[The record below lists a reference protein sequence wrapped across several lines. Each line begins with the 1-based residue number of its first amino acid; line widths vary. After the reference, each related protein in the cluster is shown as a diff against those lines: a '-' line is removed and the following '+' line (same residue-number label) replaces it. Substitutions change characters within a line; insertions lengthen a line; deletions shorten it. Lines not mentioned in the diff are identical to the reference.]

1 MNMPP
6 AFYYF
11 FPAAVLLLVYA
22 PITWARVRA
31 GRRPTRWTYLT
42 WVLVAAMFV
51 YAVVMGVLAM
61 QKAV

>member
-11 FPAAVLLLVYA
+11 FPAAVLLLVYVPLA
-22 PITWARVRA
+22 RARVRA
-31 GRRPTRWTYLT
+31 GVRPTRWTYLT

-51 YAVVMGVLAM
+51 YAVVMGVLAL
-61 QKAV
+61 QRVA

>member
-22 PITWARVRA
+22 PITWTRVRA
-31 GRRPTRWTYLT
+31 GVRPTRWTYLT
-42 WVLVAAMFV
+42 WVFAAAIFV
-51 YAVVMGVLAM
+51 YAVVKGVLSLQQA
-61 QKAV
+61 A